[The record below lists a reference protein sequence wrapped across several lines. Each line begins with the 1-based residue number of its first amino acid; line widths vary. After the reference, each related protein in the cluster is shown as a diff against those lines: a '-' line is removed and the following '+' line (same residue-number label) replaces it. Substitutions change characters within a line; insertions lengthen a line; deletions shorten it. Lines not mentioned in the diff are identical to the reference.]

1 MAMQHAE
8 GEFDIINWDE
18 QTYQELPQG
27 GKLTR
32 ASVVQTFHGGIEG
45 EGSIDY
51 LMAYPR
57 EDAATFTGL
66 MHVSASVG
74 GKSGGFVMQ
83 VSGTFDEGLAAGK
96 WFVIPGTGTGELTG
110 LKGDGGF
117 GPHGHGSMPYALDYE
132 FEDDAS
138 GGA

>member
-1 MAMQHAE
+1 MAYAE

-18 QTYQELPQG
+18 QTYLELPQG

-45 EGSIDY
+45 EGSVEY

-57 EDAATFTGL
+57 EDAATYAGMMVVSGL
-66 MHVSASVG
+66 MN

-83 VSGTFDEGLAAGK
+83 VSGTFDEGLAAGT
-96 WFVIPGTGTGELTG
+96 WFVIPGTGSGELAG

-117 GPHGHGSMPYALDYE
+117 GPHGHGSMPYTLDYE
-132 FEDDAS
+132 LEEVNGPS
-138 GGA
+138 TS